1 MRFQGWRRFLLTAV
15 CGGVLLGAGYAYGQ
29 SQAGPGTPQD
39 PLVTAGWVREQVVD
53 KYVKWRTVVLE
64 PGQTLV
70 CQAGTEFVVRAPAT
84 GCGVVVDPT
93 GNGVPDLT
101 GGVNIKA
108 GQTVPFNHLVSVPA
122 SDGRGLKALTRLWV
136 MVRGECE
143 VGS

>member
-70 CQAGTEFVVRAPAT
+70 CQAGTEFVVRAPVT
-84 GCGVVVDPT
+84 GRGVVVDPT

-101 GGVNIKA
+101 GGVNIQA